1 MPAGSSVKRYA
12 QAAFQLALD
21 GDNLDRWA
29 EELDQAAQATSDG
42 EFRVFLEHAK
52 VPAAQKLALI
62 DQAMPDLHPLVRNLI
77 ALLVIRGLARRL
89 PDIEA
94 EYRKLLNQQR
104 GRVQV
109 DVTSAVPLGDAQ
121 RDNMTRILGRIVG
134 KEVELVTHVDPAI
147 LGGLVLMVEDKLIDG
162 STRARL
168 NGLRRSMTTPV
179 L

>member
-1 MPAGSSVKRYA
+1 MPAGASVKRYA

-29 EELDQAAQATSDG
+29 EELDQAAQAASDE
-42 EFRVFLEHAK
+42 EFRAFLGHAK
-52 VPAAQKLALI
+52 IPTAQKLTLI
-62 DQAMPDLHPLVRNLI
+62 DQALPDLHPLVHNLI
-77 ALLVIRGLARRL
+77 ALLVIRGLAGRL

-94 EYRKLLNQQR
+94 EYRKLLNEQR

-109 DVTSAVPLGDAQ
+109 DVTSAVPLEDAQ
-121 RDNMTRILGRIVG
+121 RQNMTRILGRIVE

-168 NGLRRSMTTPV
+168 NSLRRSMSGR
-179 L
+179 